1 MAKSPDA
8 KSVNHSTSALD
19 AELRRYHASAGALL
33 AAAADSIDPAE
44 VQVRAAA
51 AMAQLREAGD
61 DGTPELL
68 YVGGN
73 RGLAWLVLLGA
84 LLEDARTAA
93 NKPGAR
99 TLPPEVPKES
109 QIEPAIELAEG
120 VRRRVVQAID
130 SNRWDAEA
138 TEALR
143 LQVLGNRKQIA
154 GKARWDNEMASIIRA
169 IEELG
174 PHAPAP
180 LRALLPK
187 LNAAATQLAQ
197 ARPQPPGRARTAPI
211 YSQEALLS
219 ALALDLALGDLR
231 AWAAAAAS
239 DKRNGAILR
248 AVSPKRRSDSKAA
261 GGEPGD
267 GAASGANGAAQDRP
281 ASRSAAA
288 STDKTRAGN

>member
-120 VRRRVVQAID
+120 VRRRVVQ
-130 SNRWDAEA
+130 
-138 TEALR
+138 ALR